1 MDDADGVHCSTDKQ
15 QSGCHA
21 LDAAKRQES
30 GMNSTRPIVIALGLI
45 LCGQLA
51 IAQDVSRYR
60 AYVLESSLDAVIL
73 ASGARAADAETLHER
88 PATIQQLEWRAPYV
102 DSRNTLADPVRE
114 ITFAFYNDA
123 LYQVI
128 VNYDRDRTE
137 GLTNSDIV
145 ESLSTAYGVP
155 TLASARVRMSPPAEA
170 FPDSIVVA
178 RWENADSLLTL
189 IRDSYSPEFRLILVS
204 KALSA
209 RARTAVREAVR
220 LDAIEAPRREADQR
234 KKEAGQAN
242 AARDKTRIAN
252 KAAFRP

>member
-1 MDDADGVHCSTDKQ
+1 
-15 QSGCHA
+15 
-21 LDAAKRQES
+21 
-30 GMNSTRPIVIALGLI
+30 MNSTRPLVIAVGLI
-45 LCGQLA
+45 LGGQLA
-51 IAQDVSRYR
+51 FAQDMSRYR
-60 AYVLESSLDAVIL
+60 AYVLESSLDSVVA
-73 ASGARAADAETLHER
+73 ASGARAADAKTLHER

-114 ITFAFYNDA
+114 ISFTFYNAA

-155 TLASARVRMSPPAEA
+155 TLASARTRTSPPAEA
-170 FPDSIVVA
+170 FPDSIVLA
-178 RWENADSLLTL
+178 RWENAESLLTL
-189 IRDSYSPEFRLILVS
+189 IRGSYTPEFQLVLIS
-204 KALSA
+204 KPLSA
-209 RARTAVREAVR
+209 RARTAVREAIR
-220 LDAIEAPRREADQR
+220 LDAIEAPRREALQR
-234 KKEAGQAN
+234 KKEAGYAS